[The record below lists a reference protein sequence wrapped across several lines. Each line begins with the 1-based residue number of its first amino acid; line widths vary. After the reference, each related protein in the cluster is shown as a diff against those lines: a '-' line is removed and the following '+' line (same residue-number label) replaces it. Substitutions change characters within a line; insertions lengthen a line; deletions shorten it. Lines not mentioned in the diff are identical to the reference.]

1 MEPIGRCK
9 TDNWKYL
16 TKICGNIIIKNH
28 IDKRESYMVNYKD
41 IAKEAN
47 VSTATVSRVF
57 NNNLRISRETRN
69 TVLKAAQRLGYI
81 PKSGVIGENNGLS
94 LIGFV
99 ISDSNN
105 SFFQQLASQLE
116 HFLQSGNC
124 SLLVTY
130 FESDASSERKC
141 LENMLSLQPAVLLYI
156 PGSDKN
162 GDLLEK
168 ISAKGIPVLQLFTN
182 FYKEY
187 PAYVVDDYHSLFQ
200 AVSLLVS
207 NGHRKIAFVENEHNF
222 VSYKYKGYKDALEA
236 NGILFQEELIF
247 KLPIRMDRDRIL
259 KTYIQKY
266 RPTALITSDSVQM
279 LLTVKTCK
287 RIGVKIPNDL
297 SLISID
303 DSDWI
308 ELFGITAI
316 HISHDE
322 MAYDIYSLLLKLM
335 NEPEQMKH
343 FYYVRQTQLV
353 SRESIKNIQT

>member
-1 MEPIGRCK
+1 
-9 TDNWKYL
+9 
-16 TKICGNIIIKNH
+16 
-28 IDKRESYMVNYKD
+28 MVNYKD
-41 IAKEAN
+41 IAREAN

-69 TVLKAAQRLGYI
+69 TVLKAAQKLGYV
-81 PKSGVIGENNGLS
+81 PKPGTLGEEKRLS

-116 HFLQSGNC
+116 HFLQSSNC

-130 FESDASSERKC
+130 FESDTSVERKC
-141 LENMLSLQPAVLLYI
+141 LENMLLLQPAVLLYI
-156 PGSDKN
+156 PGSNKN
-162 GDLLEK
+162 GDILEK
-168 ISAKGIPVLQLFTN
+168 ISAKGIPVLQLFAN
-182 FYKEY
+182 FYEEY
-187 PAYVVDDYHSLFQ
+187 PAYVVDDYHSILQ
-200 AVSLLVS
+200 AVNLLIS
-207 NGHRKIAFVENEHNF
+207 NGHRDIAFVENEHSF
-222 VSYKYKGYKDALEA
+222 VSYKYKGYKDTLEA
-236 NGILFQEELIF
+236 NNIQFQERFVF
-247 KLPIRMDRDRIL
+247 KLPIRMDRERIL
-259 KTYIQKY
+259 KTYIQEQ

-279 LLTVKTCK
+279 MLAVKTCK
-287 RIGVKIPNDL
+287 RIGIQIPEEL

-335 NEPEQMKH
+335 KQPEEMKH

-353 SRESIKNIQT
+353 SRESIKNIRI